1 MSVRFKNERV
11 VRAPNECTP
20 QNSQTKKVTS
30 NAQIKNHPEDFVLA
44 GGADRLQFNLLCG
57 DWTKKLAWHE
67 PERGRENG
75 IFRLVS
81 SSRDRSANRCSGTN
95 NRELQTGRRIETE
108 WKSLP
113 VGRGPPDLYGLRRK
127 TFWELR
133 CDFFEASEDGRRVI
147 AQT

>member
-81 SSRDRSANRCSGTN
+81 SSRDRPANRCSGTN
-95 NRELQTGRRIETE
+95 NRELQTGRRIGSRFRYGQSRCQRGQDF
-108 WKSLP
+108 WHSIGPLAHIR
-113 VGRGPPDLYGLRRK
+113 RGPANQWPSG
-127 TFWELR
+127 
-133 CDFFEASEDGRRVI
+133 A
-147 AQT
+147 